1 MYPYLKIGVKT
12 LQTGKNNT
20 MTRIESQ
27 QVAVNKSAKEIYNF
41 ISNFN
46 NFNQLMPSTV
56 QDLKTTEDTCSF
68 CLKGMPTIRLK
79 IGNKTPFTNVSMV
92 ADGGQIEFSLNC
104 SLEGDGDNCKA
115 QLFFE
120 AELNMM
126 MKMMVEKPLINFLN
140 ILVDRLKEIN

>member
-1 MYPYLKIGVKT
+1 
-12 LQTGKNNT
+12 
-20 MTRIESQ
+20 
-27 QVAVNKSAKEIYNF
+27 
-41 ISNFN
+41 
-46 NFNQLMPSTV
+46 MPNSV
-56 QDLKTTEDTCSF
+56 QDLKTTENTCSF

-104 SLEGDGDNCKA
+104 SLEENGDNCKA

-126 MKMMVEKPLINFLN
+126 MKMMIEKPLTNFLN
-140 ILVDRLKEIN
+140 ALADRLKEIK

>member
-1 MYPYLKIGVKT
+1 
-12 LQTGKNNT
+12 

-27 QVAVNKSAKEIYNF
+27 EVAVNKSQEEIYNF

-46 NFNQLMPSTV
+46 NFNQLMPSSV
-56 QDLKTTEDTCSF
+56 EDLKTTENTCSF
-68 CLKGMPTIRLK
+68 NLKGMPTIRLK
-79 IGNKTPFTNVSMV
+79 IGDKTPFTHVSMI

-104 SLEGDGDNCKA
+104 SLESDGDNCKA

-126 MKMMVEKPLINFLN
+126 MKMMVEKPLTNFLN
-140 ILVDRLKEIN
+140 LLADKLKQIN

>member
-1 MYPYLKIGVKT
+1 
-12 LQTGKNNT
+12 

-27 QVAVNKSAKEIYNF
+27 EVAVNKSQEEIYNF

-46 NFNQLMPSTV
+46 NFNQLMPSSV
-56 QDLKTTEDTCSF
+56 EDLETTENTCSF
-68 CLKGMPTIRLK
+68 NLKGMPTIRLK
-79 IGNKTPFTNVSMV
+79 IGDKTPFTHVSMI

-104 SLEGDGDNCKA
+104 SLESDGDNCKA

-126 MKMMVEKPLINFLN
+126 MKMMLEKPLTNFLN
-140 ILVDRLKEIN
+140 LLADKLKQIN

>member
-1 MYPYLKIGVKT
+1 
-12 LQTGKNNT
+12 

-27 QVAVNKSAKEIYNF
+27 KVTVNKSAEELFNF

-46 NFNQLMPSTV
+46 NFNQLMPSSV
-56 QDLKTTEDTCSF
+56 QDLETTKDTCSF
-68 CLKGMPTIRLK
+68 SLKGMPTIHLK
-79 IGNKTPFTNVSMV
+79 IGDKKPFTHVSMV

-104 SLEGDGDNCKA
+104 SLEEDGDNCKA

-126 MKMMVEKPLINFLN
+126 MKMMVEKPLTNFLN
-140 ILVDRLKEIN
+140 LLVDKLREIKS

>member
-1 MYPYLKIGVKT
+1 
-12 LQTGKNNT
+12 
-20 MTRIESQ
+20 
-27 QVAVNKSAKEIYNF
+27 
-41 ISNFN
+41 
-46 NFNQLMPSTV
+46 MPSTV

-79 IGNKTPFTNVSMV
+79 IGDKTPFTNVSMV

-104 SLEGDGDNCKA
+104 SLEADGDNCKA

>member
-1 MYPYLKIGVKT
+1 M
-12 LQTGKNNT
+12 QTGKNKI

-27 QVAVNKSAKEIYNF
+27 QVVVNKSAEEIYSF

-46 NFNQLMPSTV
+46 NFNQLMPSSV
-56 QDLKTTEDTCSF
+56 QDLETTEETCSF
-68 CLKGMPTIRLK
+68 SIKGMPTIRLK
-79 IGNKTPFTNVSMV
+79 IGNKTPFTHVSMI

-104 SLEGDGDNCKA
+104 SLKADGDNCKA

-126 MKMMVEKPLINFLN
+126 MKMMVEKPLTNFLN

>member
-1 MYPYLKIGVKT
+1 MYLYFKIGAKT
-12 LQTGKNNT
+12 LRTGKNKT
-20 MTRIESQ
+20 MTRLESH
-27 QVAVNKSAKEIYNF
+27 QVDVNKSAKEIYNF

-56 QDLKTTEDTCSF
+56 QDLETTKETCSF
-68 CLKGMPTIRLK
+68 SLKGMPTIHLK
-79 IGNKTPFTNVSMV
+79 IGDKTPFTHVSMV

-104 SLEGDGDNCKA
+104 SLEAAGDNCKA

-126 MKMMVEKPLINFLN
+126 MKMMLEKPLTNFLN
-140 ILVDRLKEIN
+140 ILVERLKEFN

>member
-1 MYPYLKIGVKT
+1 
-12 LQTGKNNT
+12 

-27 QVAVNKSAKEIYNF
+27 QVAVNKSAEEIYNF

-46 NFNQLMPSTV
+46 NFNQLMPNSV

-68 CLKGMPTIRLK
+68 SLQGMPTIRLK
-79 IGNKTPFTNVSMV
+79 IGNKTPFTHVSMV

-104 SLEGDGDNCKA
+104 SLEADGDNCKA

-120 AELNMM
+120 AESLSVLN
-126 MKMMVEKPLINFLN
+126 VLKPRTYI
-140 ILVDRLKEIN
+140 VQ

>member
-1 MYPYLKIGVKT
+1 
-12 LQTGKNNT
+12 

-46 NFNQLMPSTV
+46 NFNQLMPSSV
-56 QDLKTTEDTCSF
+56 QDLETTENTCCFS
-68 CLKGMPTIRLK
+68 LKGMPTIRLK
-79 IGNKTPFTNVSMV
+79 IGDKTPFTHVSMV

-104 SLEGDGDNCKA
+104 SLDADGDNCKA

-126 MKMMVEKPLINFLN
+126 MKMMVEKPLTNFLN

>member
-1 MYPYLKIGVKT
+1 
-12 LQTGKNNT
+12 

-27 QVAVNKSAKEIYNF
+27 KVAVNKSAEEIYNF

-46 NFNQLMPSTV
+46 NFNQLMPNSV
-56 QDLKTTEDTCSF
+56 QDLKTTEDTCAFS
-68 CLKGMPTIRLK
+68 LKGMPTIRLK
-79 IGNKTPFTNVSMV
+79 IGDKTPFTHVSMV

-104 SLEGDGDNCKA
+104 SLEADGDNCKA

-126 MKMMVEKPLINFLN
+126 MKMMVEKPLTNFLN
-140 ILVDRLKEIN
+140 ILVNRLKEIN